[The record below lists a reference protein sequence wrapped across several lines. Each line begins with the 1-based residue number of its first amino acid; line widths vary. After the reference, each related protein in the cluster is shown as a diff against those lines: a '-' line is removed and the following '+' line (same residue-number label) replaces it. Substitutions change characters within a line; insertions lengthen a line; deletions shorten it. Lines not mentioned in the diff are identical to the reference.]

1 VVTVY
6 TGSNLTAPQGS
17 YKGVVSPPPATPL
30 GAPDWLPPLPPRQL
44 SLCSRS
50 LPQSYWNPGYGPD
63 KNNATMYGDMCIV
76 SLDSAAPFT
85 PALLATAAT
94 AQSVVETVIG
104 RGRTESTQPTATLQ

>member
-1 VVTVY
+1 
-6 TGSNLTAPQGS
+6 
-17 YKGVVSPPPATPL
+17 
-30 GAPDWLPPLPPRQL
+30 
-44 SLCSRS
+44 
-50 LPQSYWNPGYGPD
+50 
-63 KNNATMYGDMCIV
+63 MYGDMCIV